1 MRKTIFLMAA
11 TLLLGAATVALAGQ
25 VQVFEPMA
33 EGMTQRGLRE
43 KAQAQGYGQ
52 AVLEEAKA
60 MLPGSLGESREA
72 LLKAYFVGHAKPFI
86 QGYKVLS
93 SQDFEDGLSLSLDV
107 RVDRRTLRDSLK
119 SMGLMETLAAPL
131 SASVAWPQDLTEEE
145 QQQVRDLVAL
155 TNIEPAE
162 GASPAV
168 VLERGSDKG
177 TWKCRLTWDGQE
189 WMGINQ
195 DMAEAWFTVW
205 PRYFDRPRERAAGT
219 GGESLAVTGWFSP
232 DGVLEFDR
240 VLRGWDSAVQD
251 VELAEMDMQPTGA
264 GATWT
269 VTVVNRDRLNMLLNA
284 FLPQRGLSFRLAG
297 QHKE

>member
-1 MRKTIFLMAA
+1 MRKTIFLMAVC
-11 TLLLGAATVALAGQ
+11 LLSVAGVALAGQ

-60 MLPGSLGESREA
+60 MLPGSLGEAREA
-72 LLKAYFVGHAKPFI
+72 LLKAYFAGHSNSFV
-86 QGYKVLS
+86 QSYKVLS
-93 SQDFEDGLSLSLDV
+93 SQDFEDGVSLSLDV
-107 RVDRRTLRDSLK
+107 RVNRRALRDALK
-119 SMGLMETLAAPL
+119 SMGLFETLNIPL
-131 SASVAWPQDLTEEE
+131 AASVTLPEDLTEEE
-145 QQQVRDLVAL
+145 QQAVNDLMAL
-155 TNIEPAE
+155 TNIAPAE

-177 TWKCRLTWDGQE
+177 SWKCRLTFDGQE

-205 PRYFDRPRERAAGT
+205 PRYFDRPRERAAGA
-219 GGESLAVTGWFSP
+219 GGDSLAVSGWFSP

-251 VELAEMDMQPTGA
+251 IELVEMDMQPTGA
-264 GATWT
+264 GATWKF
-269 VTVVNRDRLNMLLNA
+269 TVVNRDRLNMLLNA
-284 FLPQRGLSFRLAG
+284 FLPQRGLAFRLTG
-297 QHKE
+297 QSGE

>member
-1 MRKTIFLMAA
+1 MRKVIFPLAA
-11 TLLLGAATVALAGQ
+11 AWLLCVATVVLAGP
-25 VQVFEPMA
+25 VQVFEPMT

-60 MLPGSLGESREA
+60 MLPAPLGEARET
-72 LLKAYFVGHAKPFI
+72 LLKAYFVGHATSFI

-93 SQDFEDGLSLSLDV
+93 SQDFEDGLNLSLDV

-119 SMGLMETLAAPL
+119 SMGLFETLGAPL
-131 SASVAWPQDLTEEE
+131 TASVTWPEDLSGEELAE
-145 QQQVRDLVAL
+145 VRGLVAL
-155 TNIEPAE
+155 TNLRPAE

-168 VLERGSDKG
+168 ALERGSDKG
-177 TWKCRLTWDGQE
+177 TWKCRLSWDGQE

-195 DMAEAWFTVW
+195 DMATAWFTVW
-205 PRYFDRPRERAAGT
+205 PRYFDRPRERGAGA
-219 GGESLAVTGWFSP
+219 GGDSLAVSGWFSP

-251 VELAEMDMQPTGA
+251 IELVEMDMQSTGS
-264 GATWT
+264 GATWKF
-269 VTVVNRDRLNMLLNA
+269 TVVNRDRLDMLLNA
-284 FLPQRGLSFRLAG
+284 FLPQRGLAFHLTG
-297 QHKE
+297 QPE